1 MEDAYL
7 DINHSNQFISIRSKN
22 VKDNPVLL
30 FLHGGPGASA
40 TALFQRFNKDLEEDF
55 TVVCWEQR
63 GAGKS
68 FSNGL
73 DKATLTVPQMIDD
86 AHVLISY
93 LCQRFGKEKI
103 FLLGHSWGSRL
114 GMYLVKAYPEKI
126 EGFIGVG
133 QEVSAFE
140 GELQS
145 WQYTYQRALDTKN
158 QQAIKELEEMGA
170 PQNGSYLAM
179 YKTGFWG
186 IVKQKEWLL
195 KLGGERYDRTNYNDW
210 VSKMLAGYNG
220 NVLQLVKWSK
230 ASATTAGTMFHDS
243 AFNNFDLRTDIA
255 SVYVPVHFA
264 SGSSDYNTPWPLV
277 KQYAS
282 ILEAPEKSF
291 TLFDK
296 SGHSPLFEESDKFN
310 AFVRRTFLR
319 R

>member
-7 DINHSNQFISIRSKN
+7 NINHSNQFISIRGKN

-40 TALFQRFNKDLEEDF
+40 TALFQRFNQDLEENF
-55 TVVCWEQR
+55 TVVCWDQR

-68 FSNGL
+68 FSNSL
-73 DKATLTVPQMIDD
+73 DKATLTVPQIIDD

-145 WQYTYQRALDTKN
+145 WQYTYQKAIDTKN
-158 QQAIKELEEMGA
+158 QPAIKELEEMGA
-170 PQNGSYLAM
+170 PQNGSYLTM

-186 IVKQKEWLL
+186 MVKQKEWLL
-195 KLGGERYDRTNYNDW
+195 KLGGERYERTNYNDW
-210 VSKMLAGYNG
+210 VSKMWLGYNG
-220 NVLQLVKWSK
+220 NVFQLVKWSK
-230 ASATTAGTMFHDS
+230 ASASTAGTMFHDP

-255 SVYVPVHFA
+255 SVSVPVHFA

-282 ILEAPEKSF
+282 MIEAPEKSF

-310 AFVRRTFLR
+310 AFVIRTFLKR
-319 R
+319 